1 MANTGRDPRGR
12 GERGHILARLLLVFN
27 ILFATAL
34 VFGIGAGIAV
44 YQSLQDVLPAA
55 DDIAAIYTQEA
66 TTVFSA
72 DGHALGKV
80 FQQYREPVRLDEIP
94 KQLVQATIA
103 VEDDRF
109 YQHVGFD
116 LRGMAR
122 AALANM
128 RSGSASQG
136 GSTITQQL
144 ARNLYLTQKKTVSR
158 KLQELA
164 LSVQMERRFTKEEIL
179 EAYLNQIYYGSG
191 AYGVRT
197 AASIYFGKP
206 LDKLTLGEMAT
217 LAGLP
222 RWPSGYN
229 PFDHPDR
236 AKQRRAVVLQRMQD
250 LGDITRE
257 EANKAGDEPIK
268 LVKNPKIPG
277 SESYEAPY
285 FTNQVLRELVDR
297 YGADVV
303 YKTGLRVYTT
313 VNYEMQAAAEKAVRE
328 AVRTQQW
335 RKVEQG
341 ALVSLDPRTGAI
353 RALVGGVDWQKSKF
367 NRAVQARRQPGSAFK
382 IFVYTAAV
390 DHGLR
395 PFDIVEDAPISF
407 PGSRKGHP
415 WSPHNYD
422 GTYHGKV
429 FVHDALRHSYNTA
442 AVRVAAR
449 YGIETVIDYAHRMG
463 IDSPL
468 DPVLPLALGAN
479 GVTPMEMATALTP
492 IANEGI
498 RVDPYYIERIE
509 DHAGNIIFQHRSE
522 SHRVLSPETADTMT
536 AMLIDVVEHG
546 TGMSARIP
554 GYRVAG
560 KTGTTN
566 DYNNAWFVGFTA
578 QLVTVTWY
586 GRDDNTP
593 MASGSQGARV
603 ASPSWK
609 QYMTAALAT
618 LNKGVPPEQVPQL
631 TAQLGPPPARPDVV
645 EPPAADEGP
654 TGEGPAGETPPGAEG
669 ATQVRGDEIEICR
682 DSGLI
687 ATPACP
693 DTVWIPAD
701 SPNAPTTV
709 CALHSRPKPGERLVL
724 VTVCSETGQLA
735 TKNCPGRIRRQYPV
749 SMVPRVYCRKHPA
762 DG

>member
-1 MANTGRDPRGR
+1 MASTVRDHRGR
-12 GERGHILARLLLVFN
+12 SGRGRILARLLLIFN
-27 ILFATAL
+27 LALATAL
-34 VFGIGAGIAV
+34 IFGLFAGVAV
-44 YQSLQDVLPAA
+44 YQSLKDVLPDA

-66 TTVFSA
+66 TTVFSS
-72 DGHALGKV
+72 DGHMLGKV

-94 KQLVQATIA
+94 KKLVQATIA

-109 YQHVGFD
+109 YQHAGFD

-122 AALANM
+122 AALANV

-191 AYGVRT
+191 AYGIRT

-206 LDKLTLGEMAT
+206 LEKLTLAEMAT

-222 RWPSGYN
+222 RWPAGYN
-229 PFDHPDR
+229 PFEHADR
-236 AKQRRAVVLQRMQD
+236 AQQRRGVVLQRMKD
-250 LGDITRE
+250 LGYITAA
-257 EANKAGDEPIK
+257 EATAAAKEPLR

-285 FTNQVLRELVDR
+285 FTNQVLRELVER

-328 AVRTQQW
+328 AVRTQQF

-353 RALVGGVDWQKSKF
+353 MALVGGVDWLKSKF

-382 IFVYTAAV
+382 VFVYTAAV

-395 PFDIVEDAPISF
+395 PFDVIEDAPISF
-407 PGSRKGHP
+407 PGSRRGQK

-422 GTYHGKV
+422 GKYHGKV
-429 FVHDALRHSYNTA
+429 FVRDALRHSYNTA
-442 AVRVAAR
+442 AVRIAQR
-449 YGIETVIDYAHRMG
+449 FGIETIIDYARRMG
-463 IDSPL
+463 IESPL
-468 DPVLPLALGAN
+468 EAVLPVALGAN
-479 GVTPMEMATALTP
+479 GITPMEMATALTS
-492 IANEGI
+492 IANGGI
-498 RVDPYYIERIE
+498 RVDPHYIDRIE
-509 DHAGNIIFQHRSE
+509 DRAGNVIFQHRSQ
-522 SHRVLSPETADTMT
+522 SHRVLSPETADTIT
-536 AMLIDVVEHG
+536 AMMIDVVEHG
-546 TGMSARIP
+546 TGVSARIP
-554 GYRVAG
+554 GYRIAG

-593 MASGSQGARV
+593 MAPGSQGARV
-603 ASPSWK
+603 AAPSWK
-609 QYMTAALAT
+609 QLMAAALGV
-618 LNKGVPPEQVPQL
+618 LNKGVPPDQIPQL

-645 EPPAADEGP
+645 APAPSGEAPDGSIPGAIPAA
-654 TGEGPAGETPPGAEG
+654 
-669 ATQVRGDEIEICR
+669 ATEAGDEIQICR
-682 DSGLI
+682 DTGLI
-687 ATPACP
+687 ATPTCP

-701 SPNAPTTV
+701 SPNAPTKT
-709 CALHSRPKPGERLVL
+709 CALHARPKPGERLIL
-724 VTVCSETGQLA
+724 VTVCSDTGQLA
-735 TKNCPGRIRRQYPV
+735 TRNCPGRVRRQYPV
-749 SMVPRVYCRKHPA
+749 ALVPKVYCRKHP
-762 DG
+762 DDE